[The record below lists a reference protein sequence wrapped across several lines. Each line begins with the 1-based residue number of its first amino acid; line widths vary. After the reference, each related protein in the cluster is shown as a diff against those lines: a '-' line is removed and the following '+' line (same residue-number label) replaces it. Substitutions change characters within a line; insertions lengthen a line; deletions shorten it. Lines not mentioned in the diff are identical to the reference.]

1 MKVSKVFKQAKQ
13 YLWDGRYVG
22 IRGEE
27 YICHAIEEAARA
39 RGIRSQTPANAPY
52 KRAKQII
59 GQRIS
64 PHGTLYGWLTPRVK
78 GAYLVL
84 NSNGGTQQ
92 MQAYRHRWLDALIQE
107 FESLGE

>member
-1 MKVSKVFKQAKQ
+1 MKVSKVFKQAEQ

-39 RGIRSQTPANAPY
+39 RGIRSHTPAYAPY
-52 KRAKQII
+52 KRAKLII
-59 GQRIS
+59 EQRIA
-64 PHGTLYGWLTPRVK
+64 PHGTLYGWLTTRVK
-78 GAYLVL
+78 GSYRVL
-84 NSNGGTQQ
+84 HSNNGTQQ
-92 MQAYRHRWLDALIQE
+92 MQTYRHRWLDALAQE